1 MEKALF
7 ADLVTSLKEAAALSK
22 GKARPSR
29 QFKVEA
35 ANVKGLRERIGL
47 SQSEFA
53 GLMRVSI
60 KTLQNW
66 EQRRCT
72 PTGPA
77 AALLKIV
84 AAAPELALKSLH
96 K

>member
-1 MEKALF
+1 MEKELF
-7 ADLVTSLKEAAALSK
+7 ADLVTSLKEAAVLSK

-29 QFKVEA
+29 QFKVDA

>member
-1 MEKALF
+1 MEKELF
-7 ADLVTSLKEAAALSK
+7 ADLVTSLKEAAVLSK

-29 QFKVEA
+29 QFKVDA

-84 AAAPELALKSLH
+84 AAAPELAQKSLH